1 MRKGSLSGVILLL
14 TAATG
19 CTSSIPKELANP
31 PDRARAIQRMHRRFS
46 AQCFNDC
53 WALIDKKDKS
63 PQDIEDMIL
72 CSSASMWHWKKR
84 TDRKPLNI
92 SIGYGQLS
100 RVYAL
105 AGQYDMAKL
114 FGQRCLKAAIDGKAP
129 PFYLGYAYEA
139 LTRAEIGLRNFHA
152 AAYDLENARA
162 QLARVTDTKEKGW
175 LEADLDAL
183 KKMIPDKKSPVNGA
197 PRNR

>member
-1 MRKGSLSGVILLL
+1 MRKGSLSGIVLLL
-14 TAATG
+14 AAATG
-19 CTSSIPKELANP
+19 CTSSIPKELTSV
-31 PDRARAIQRMHRRFS
+31 PDRTQAIQRMHRRFS
-46 AQCFNDC
+46 AECFNDC
-53 WALIDKKDKS
+53 WTLIDKTDRS
-63 PQDIEDMIL
+63 PRDVEDMIL

-84 TDRKPLNI
+84 TDCKPLNM

-114 FGQRCLKAAIDGKAP
+114 FGRSCLKAAIDGKTP
-129 PFYLGYAYEA
+129 PFYLGYAHEA

-152 AAYDLENARA
+152 AASHLEKAQA

-175 LEADLDAL
+175 LKADLDAL
-183 KKMIPDKKSPVNGA
+183 KKMIPDKTSPVNGV